1 MRKILLATNAHQVKT
16 SAVDFGC
23 YIANLTQSPLTGV
36 FLEKK
41 NKVAETLVAA
51 GEEEYESANAENIA
65 ASTNLFCNRC
75 LHNDARHSVH
85 HIYGNPLAET
95 IKESL

>member
-1 MRKILLATNAHQVKT
+1 MRKILLATNAHQVKA

-51 GEEEYESANAENIA
+51 GEEYETTNAENA
-65 ASTNLFCNRC
+65 VSNTNIFSYRC
-75 LHNDARHSVH
+75 LRNDARPSVH
-85 HIYGNPLAET
+85 
-95 IKESL
+95 